1 MIIPGTWNE
10 EIRTR
15 IRVSVAAY
23 AYEIE
28 NDPIMSDAQFDD
40 LAKRVRPNV
49 ATGNPLLDIFFATQF
64 DASTGMWVRNHPN
77 QKRLKELCTLICRKT
92 KTDG

>member
-1 MIIPGTWNE
+1 MPLMPGTWNE

-28 NDPIMSDAQFDD
+28 NDPIMSDAAFDA
-40 LAKRVRPNV
+40 LCAKVNPMQP
-49 ATGNPLLDIFFATQF
+49 TGNLVLDLFFMTQF
-64 DASTGMWVRNHPN
+64 NAATGMWVRNHPD
-77 QKRLKELCTLICRKT
+77 QPGLKRIYEGLKQ
-92 KTDG
+92 